1 MGLEYTKQPQFF
13 ENSVTVQGVLS
24 SVQLQA
30 NALISSTARV
40 TEISAVSLS
49 GTFYGD
55 GTKLGGVFSNQST
68 INAFLTSLSSKP
80 FYPSLS
86 VTSFSANNVFA
97 VSGVFTNIVATSLSG
112 TFYGDGTKLAG
123 VYSSQGAINTFVVN
137 NSADSKLNS
146 LSAKFINTEYVGN
159 PLFRTLSSSV
169 ITTNTL
175 NSATTFSGVYY
186 GDGRNL
192 QGIFAN
198 QNVINSTVAQLTGDA
213 VVRTLSA
220 VSGAFINISATSL
233 SGTFYGDG
241 SNLLG
246 VTTGG
251 RRFFYETIG
260 NDTFTYSGSTPFY
273 TTSPS
278 ASAWKIVKVQYS
290 LDGGVVGLSARNNVP
305 WTNRATLIYYP

>member
-24 SVQLQA
+24 SVQLHSA
-30 NALISSTARV
+30 TLISNTARV

-68 INAFLTSLSSKP
+68 INTFLTSLSSKSFFP
-80 FYPSLS
+80 VLS

-97 VSGVFTNIVATSLSG
+97 VSGIFTNITATSLSG
-112 TFYGDGTKLAG
+112 TFYGDGTKLSG
-123 VYSSQGAINTFVVN
+123 VYSSQGAINTLVTS

-159 PLFRTLSSSV
+159 SLFRTLSSSV
-169 ITTNTL
+169 ITTNIL
-175 NSATTFSGVYY
+175 NSATTFNGIYY

-198 QNVINSTVAQLTGDA
+198 QNVINSTVAQLTGNA

-220 VSGAFINISATSL
+220 ISGVFVSVSATTL

-251 RRFFYETIG
+251 RRFFYETIDV
-260 NDTFTYSGSTPFY
+260 DTFTYSGSTPFY
-273 TTSPS
+273 TTLPS
-278 ASAWKIVKVQYS
+278 ASAWRIVKIQYS

-305 WTNRATLIYYP
+305 WTDRATLVYYP

>member
-24 SVQLQA
+24 SVQLRSA
-30 NALISSTARV
+30 TLISNTARV

-68 INAFLTSLSSKP
+68 INTFLTSLSSKSFFP
-80 FYPSLS
+80 VLS

-97 VSGVFTNIVATSLSG
+97 ISGIFTNITATSLSG
-112 TFYGDGTKLAG
+112 TFYGDGTKLTG
-123 VYSSQGAINTFVVN
+123 VYSSQGTINTLVTS

-159 PLFRTLSSSV
+159 SLFRTLSSSV

-175 NSATTFSGVYY
+175 NSATTFNGIYY

-198 QNVINSTVAQLTGDA
+198 QNVINSTVAQLTGNA

-220 VSGAFINISATSL
+220 ISGVFVSVSATTLSGA
-233 SGTFYGDG
+233 FYGDG

-251 RRFFYETIG
+251 RRFFYETIDV
-260 NDTFTYSGSTPFY
+260 DTFTYSGSTPFY
-273 TTSPS
+273 TTLPS
-278 ASAWKIVKVQYS
+278 ASAWRIVKIQYS
-290 LDGGVVGLSARNNVP
+290 LDGGVVGLSARNNVS
-305 WTNRATLIYYP
+305 WTNRATLVYYP

>member
-1 MGLEYTKQPQFF
+1 MGLEYIKQPQFF

-24 SVQLQA
+24 SVQLRS
-30 NALISSTARV
+30 NTIIGGTARV
-40 TEISAVSLS
+40 TEISAISLS
-49 GTFYGD
+49 GTFFGD
-55 GTKLGGVFSNQST
+55 GTKLTGVFNNQST
-68 INAFLTSLSSKP
+68 INAFLTSLSSRSFFP
-80 FYPSLS
+80 TLS

-97 VSGVFTNIVATSLSG
+97 LSGAFATITANTLSG
-112 TFYGDGTKLAG
+112 TFFGDGTKLFG
-123 VYSSQGAINTFVVN
+123 VFPSQSAINTFVVN

-146 LSAKFINTEYVGN
+146 LSAKFINTEYIGN

-192 QGIFAN
+192 QGIFTN
-198 QNVINSTVAQLTGDA
+198 QGIINSTVAQLTGDA

-220 VSGAFINISATSL
+220 VSGTFGSVSAISL

-241 SNLLG
+241 TNLLG

-251 RRFFYETIG
+251 RRFFYEVIG
-260 NDTFTYSGSTPFY
+260 NNTFTYSGSTPFF
-273 TTSPS
+273 TTLPS
-278 ASAWKIVKVQYS
+278 ASAWRIVKVQYT
-290 LDGGVVGLSARNNVP
+290 LDGSVAGLSARSNVP
-305 WTNRATLIYYP
+305 WTRRADLTYFA

>member
-1 MGLEYTKQPQFF
+1 MGLEYIKQPQFF

-24 SVQLQA
+24 SVQLRSDT
-30 NALISSTARV
+30 IIGGTARV
-40 TEISAVSLS
+40 TEITATSLS
-49 GTFYGD
+49 GTFFGD
-55 GTKLGGVFSNQST
+55 GTKLIGVFNNQST
-68 INAFLTSLSSKP
+68 INAFLTSLSSRSFFP
-80 FYPSLS
+80 ALS

-97 VSGVFTNIVATSLSG
+97 LSGAFTTITANTLSG
-112 TFYGDGTKLAG
+112 TYFGDGTKLLG
-123 VYSSQGAINTFVVN
+123 VFPSQSAINTFVVN

-169 ITTNTL
+169 ITTNAL
-175 NSATTFSGVYY
+175 NSATTFSGIYY

-198 QNVINSTVAQLTGDA
+198 QNVINSAVAQLTGDA

-220 VSGAFINISATSL
+220 VSGTFINISATTL

-251 RRFFYETIG
+251 RRFFYETVG
-260 NDTFTYSGSTPFY
+260 NDTFTYSGSTLFY
-273 TTSPS
+273 TTLPS
-278 ASAWKIVKVQYS
+278 ASAWRIVKVQYS
-290 LDGGVVGLSARNNVP
+290 LDGSVVGLSARNNVP
-305 WTNRATLIYYP
+305 WANRATLIYFP

>member
-13 ENSVTVQGVLS
+13 ENSVTIQGVLS
-24 SVQLQA
+24 SVQLRSDTF
-30 NALISSTARV
+30 ISNTARV
-40 TEISAVSLS
+40 TEITAVSLS

-86 VTSFSANNVFA
+86 VTSFSASNIFTA
-97 VSGVFTNIVATSLSG
+97 SGIFTNISATSLSG
-112 TFYGDGTKLAG
+112 TFYGDGTKLTG
-123 VYSSQGAINTFVVN
+123 VYSSQGTINTFVIN

-220 VSGAFINISATSL
+220 VSGTFISV

-260 NDTFTYSGSTPFY
+260 NDTYTYSGSTPFY
-273 TTSPS
+273 TTLPS

-305 WTNRATLIYYP
+305 WTNRATLVYYP